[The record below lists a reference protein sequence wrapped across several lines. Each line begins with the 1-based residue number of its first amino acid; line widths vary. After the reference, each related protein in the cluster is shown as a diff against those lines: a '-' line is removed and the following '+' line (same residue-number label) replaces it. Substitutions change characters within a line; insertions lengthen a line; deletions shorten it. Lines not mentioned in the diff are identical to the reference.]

1 LLAGQGNHEKSNIK
15 GRDNRMRKFIA
26 LLLTSLFFSITFFTQ
41 VAFALSQ
48 EDILKPD
55 EAFILA
61 EPTLIAPDKIK
72 LTWEIAEEYYL
83 YKDEFNFSSDNVVIG
98 QPTFSESKPKRDVTM
113 GKVVDVFYKKAEIT
127 LPISTKDGNLPAEIH
142 LKTRHQ
148 GCFEGGICFPPKENT
163 FTLANAEGATETAG
177 LSLAEQLGLK
187 KGQSGAIPVEE
198 AFQLEVLPY
207 NPAEKMLTARVYITP
222 DHYLYKEKF
231 KFTLDGDDQG
241 QLGEPE
247 FPPTVIKNDPYYGE
261 IDVYTENVD
270 IKIPVTGELSD
281 NAMLAT
287 EYQGCSES
295 SGICYPPVTAKY
307 PVQTGTDKPV
317 AEAVDNSSAPTGNA
331 ETKGD
336 VFVDTLNNKNFI
348 TIMAV
353 FFIAGLG
360 LALTPCVFPMIPIL
374 SGIIAGQSGYLST
387 SRAFVLSLAYVL
399 PMALTYAIV
408 GIIAGMSGANLQV
421 ILQTPWVIGS
431 FAFLFVILSLSMF
444 GFYELQMPAS
454 VQSRLSEI
462 SNRQQ
467 GGSIIGA
474 GIMGVLSALIVGP
487 CVTAPLISA
496 LIFIAQTKDAVL
508 GGMALFALGMGMGAP
523 LLAIGTSAGRFLPRA
538 GVWMD
543 TTKSI
548 FGVLMLGLAIWM
560 LDRIVP
566 PQVTML
572 LTGMLLLVSSIYTG
586 AIDRITEE
594 TTNFDRFWKGLGIV
608 MMIYGVLLILG
619 AALGG
624 KHLTQPLKG
633 TFAGGHAI
641 SVQDEKFITITTT
654 SELNNLLAQAKAN
667 QQLAVMDFYAT
678 WCTSCKEVEHTL
690 QQPEVVASL
699 QGIMKIKADV
709 TSNDELM
716 KQFDVFG
723 PPQLLFF
730 GKNAEEV
737 RSLRH
742 VGVIEPTKFV
752 QIIEKLHQAG

>member
-1 LLAGQGNHEKSNIK
+1 
-15 GRDNRMRKFIA
+15 MRKFIA
-26 LLLTSLFFSITFFTQ
+26 LLLTSLFFSITFFTPN
-41 VAFALSQ
+41 AYALSQ
-48 EDILKPD
+48 DDILKPD
-55 EAFILA
+55 EAFILE
-61 EPTLIAPDKIK
+61 EPELIAPDKIK
-72 LTWEIAEEYYL
+72 LKWKIAEEYYL

-98 QPTFSESKPKRDVTM
+98 QPEFSESKSKRDVTM

-127 LPISTKDGNLPAEIH
+127 LPIAAKDGNLPAEIH

-163 FTLANAEGATETAG
+163 FTLANADSSGTSSDNGAGG

-187 KGQSGAIPVEE
+187 KGQDGAIPVEE

-231 KFTLDGDDQG
+231 KFTLEGENQE

-247 FPPTVIKNDPYYGE
+247 FPPTVMKDDPYYGE
-261 IDVYTENVD
+261 IEVYTQNID
-270 IKIPVTGELSD
+270 IKIPVPGELAAD
-281 NAMLAT
+281 ATLAT

-307 PVQTGTDKPV
+307 PVQMGTDKPSQETL
-317 AEAVDNSSAPTGNA
+317 AESSSQAG
-331 ETKGD
+331 ETKNSDD

-353 FFIAGLG
+353 FFLAGLG

-387 SRAFVLSLAYVL
+387 SRAFALSLAYVL

-444 GFYELQMPAS
+444 GFYELQMPAGI
-454 VQSRLSEI
+454 QSRLSEI

-487 CVTAPLISA
+487 CVTAPLIGA

-548 FGVLMLGLAIWM
+548 FGVLMLALAIWM

-566 PQVTML
+566 PQITML
-572 LTGMLLLVSSIYTG
+572 LTGILLLVSSIYTG

-594 TTNFDRFWKGLGIV
+594 TTNFDRFWKGLGMV
-608 MMIYGVLLILG
+608 MMIYGILLILG

-633 TFAGGHAI
+633 AFAGSYAATATAAAP
-641 SVQDEKFITITTT
+641 VQDEKFITITTT

-667 QQLAVMDFYAT
+667 NQLAMMDFYAT
-678 WCTSCKEVEHTL
+678 WCVSCKEVEHTL

-730 GKNAEEV
+730 DKNGEEN

-742 VGVIEPTKFV
+742 VGVIEPNEFV
-752 QIIEKLHQAG
+752 QIIDKLRNAG